1 MSEPLETPPAHTSAP
16 FDPAGKTVR
25 QVADHIERALRQ
37 SEIEPEWVDAAN
49 LVGDPNEDYFGLVDT
64 RDWQDGG
71 LPRRRLALSVARG
84 HSEGWM
90 IQIDFIQFIEVGEA
104 GHWKSQPVL
113 RIKTLSRTQAWAV
126 AAVVSRM
133 LDID

>member
-1 MSEPLETPPAHTSAP
+1 MSELLEPPVVHTSTP
-16 FDPAGKTVR
+16 FDPAGKTIR
-25 QVADHIERALRQ
+25 QVVDHIERNLRQ

-49 LVGDPNEDYFGLVDT
+49 LVNDPNEDYYGPTDS
-64 RDWQDGG
+64 RDWPDGWSA
-71 LPRRRLALSVARG
+71 RRRLALSVARG
-84 HSEGWM
+84 NSEGWM
-90 IQIDFIQFIEVGEA
+90 IQIDFIQFAEVAEA

-113 RIKTLSRTQAWAV
+113 RIKTLSRTQAWAT

>member
-1 MSEPLETPPAHTSAP
+1 MSELLEPPALQASTP

-25 QVADHIERALRQ
+25 EVVDHIGHALRR

-49 LVGDPNEDYFGLVDT
+49 FVGDPNEDYFGLIDT
-64 RDWQDGG
+64 RDWPEDGT
-71 LPRRRLALSVARG
+71 PVRRLALSITRG

-104 GHWKSQPVL
+104 GHWKSRPVL

>member
-1 MSEPLETPPAHTSAP
+1 MTELLEPPAAHASTP
-16 FDPAGKTVR
+16 LDPVGTTVR
-25 QVADHIERALRQ
+25 QVVDHIEHALRR

-64 RDWQDGG
+64 RDWPDGG
-71 LPRRRLALSVARG
+71 TPRRRLALSVTRG
-84 HSEGWM
+84 YSEGWM
-90 IQIDFIQFIEVGEA
+90 IQIDFIQFIESGEA

>member
-1 MSEPLETPPAHTSAP
+1 MQVLLEPPAVHASTP
-16 FDPAGKTVR
+16 FHPAGKTVR
-25 QVADHIERALRQ
+25 QVVDHIERALRR
-37 SEIEPEWVDAAN
+37 SEIEPEWIDAAN
-49 LVGDPNEDYFGLVDT
+49 LANDPNEDHFGLVDT
-64 RDWQDGG
+64 SDWPDGG
-71 LPRRRLALSVARG
+71 APRRRLALSVARG

-113 RIKTLSRTQAWAV
+113 RIKTLSRTHAWAV

>member
-1 MSEPLETPPAHTSAP
+1 MSELLEPQVLHASTT
-16 FDPAGKTVR
+16 FDPAGKTIRHV
-25 QVADHIERALRQ
+25 VNHIERALRQ

-64 RDWQDGG
+64 RDWPDGG
-71 LPRRRLALSVARG
+71 APRRRLALSVARG

-104 GHWKSQPVL
+104 GHWKSQPVV
-113 RIKTLSRTQAWAV
+113 RIKTLSRTHAWAV

>member
-1 MSEPLETPPAHTSAP
+1 MSEPLETSPVHNSAP

-37 SEIEPEWVDAAN
+37 SEIAPEWVDAAN

-64 RDWQDGG
+64 RDWPDGG
-71 LPRRRLALSVARG
+71 APRRRLTLSVGRG

-90 IQIDFIQFIEVGEA
+90 IQIDFIQFIEAAEA
-104 GHWKSQPVL
+104 GYWKSRPVL
-113 RIKTLSRTQAWAV
+113 RIKTLSRIQAWAV